1 VRIVGVVRIAETP
14 IADLP
19 VVVGVHSLVTDEQG
33 QFSIEVLPTE
43 RADVAS
49 GLLAVRYDTIVGIAT
64 EVLAGTGA
72 EIAAI
77 AQANGDL
84 LVIDA
89 TQRVKPEQ
97 LCYVQDAT
105 TGAGFIRFPFTNRY
119 VSTLTVQS
127 DKLNTLTSLADP
139 SRGADQ
145 EPYPLADFESTEA
158 NLPDGYL
165 GFEWSVN
172 FFRWFDP
179 VRNSEVVS
187 AQWKLINETVLL
199 DQPLAE
205 VPLCPSPA
213 LLDRCTTYSTQ
224 LSNRLY
230 SQMFSS
236 VTRLSQLAEQAAK
249 RGKWR
254 NRDGKFRN
262 PYLGRVAQ
270 SLRNT
275 RKLLSRIGS
284 PAFVCPAAAPQ
295 GCSVVTFP
303 KAEVL
308 TQFDLILQVKLPKAL
323 KFLNKALAAERVKF
337 LAALREQPNSV
348 VVCRR

>member
-1 VRIVGVVRIAETP
+1 VIAGIVRIAETP
-14 IADLP
+14 VAFLP
-19 VVVGVHSLVTDEQG
+19 VSVGMHSLVTDEQG
-33 QFSIEVLPTE
+33 QFSIEVVPSE

-49 GLLAVRYDTIVGIAT
+49 GLLAVRYDSIAGIAT
-64 EVLAGTGA
+64 EMLEGTGA
-72 EIAAI
+72 EISAI
-77 AQANGDL
+77 VQASGGM

-97 LCYVQDAT
+97 LCYVQDPA
-105 TGAGFIRFPFTNRY
+105 TGAGFIRFPFTNRFG
-119 VSTLTVQS
+119 STLTVES
-127 DKLNTLTSLADP
+127 DKLNALTSLADP
-139 SRGADQ
+139 SRGPDQ

-158 NLPDGYL
+158 DKPDGYL

-172 FFRWFDP
+172 YFAWFDP
-179 VRNSEVVS
+179 ARNSQVVS
-187 AQWKLINETVLL
+187 AQWKLINETVSL

-213 LLDRCTTYSTQ
+213 LLDRCSRYSTQ

-236 VTRLSQLAEQAAK
+236 VTRLSQLAEKAAQ
-249 RGKWR
+249 RGKWK
-254 NRDGKFRN
+254 NRDGRFRN
-262 PYLGRVAQ
+262 PYLGRAAQ

-284 PAFVCPAAAPQ
+284 PAFICAAGAPQ
-295 GCSVVTFP
+295 GCSVVRFP

-308 TQFDLILQVKLPKAL
+308 TQFDLILKVKLPKEL
-323 KFLNKALAAERVKF
+323 KFLNKALGPERAKF
-337 LAALREQPNSV
+337 LAALREQPDSI
-348 VVCRR
+348 VVCQR